1 MALHN
6 DFQMNPDIFLNVKEK
21 KKKRLENIVPQKLFL
36 SPTYNQ
42 YKPPAAYFAEV
53 STDAPFSFI
62 IFRALYEIIK
72 YKILEG
78 TQVAPYNHLNQF
90 LSE

>member
-36 SPTYNQ
+36 SPHPMNITESYNLQ
-42 YKPPAAYFAEV
+42 PV
-53 STDAPFSFI
+53 
-62 IFRALYEIIK
+62 
-72 YKILEG
+72 
-78 TQVAPYNHLNQF
+78 
-90 LSE
+90 